1 MKQYGQHTFIL
12 TFLGVMKQYEQHAT
26 ILSFFVL

>member
-1 MKQYGQHTFIL
+1 MKQYGQHTSIL